1 MQQQDSRQWTVGE
14 TVRLRGSE
22 RLMTVVRCHDDG
34 FVSVAW
40 FEQRKMHLER
50 VAAGNILAVEN
61 EVLPP
66 GRAMEDRR

>member
-14 TVRLRGSE
+14 TVRLTGSE

-50 VAAGNILAVEN
+50 VASDGIEPVVS
-61 EVLPP
+61 EVVPP
-66 GRAMEDRR
+66 SIHRKS

>member
-1 MQQQDSRQWTVGE
+1 MQQNDRQWIVGE
-14 TVRLRGSE
+14 TVRVRGEE

-50 VAAGNILAVEN
+50 VPSDDIESVVS
-61 EVLPP
+61 EVATPETH
-66 GRAMEDRR
+66 RKS

>member
-14 TVRLRGSE
+14 TVRVKGDD

-50 VAAGNILAVEN
+50 VQSGELEPVLS
-61 EVLPP
+61 EVVTPE
-66 GRAMEDRR
+66 AHRRS

>member
-1 MQQQDSRQWTVGE
+1 MQQQDSKQWTVGE
-14 TVRLRGSE
+14 TVRLRGEE

-50 VAAGNILAVEN
+50 VSSGDIETVVSEI
-61 EVLPP
+61 VPP
-66 GRAMEDRR
+66 DVHRKS